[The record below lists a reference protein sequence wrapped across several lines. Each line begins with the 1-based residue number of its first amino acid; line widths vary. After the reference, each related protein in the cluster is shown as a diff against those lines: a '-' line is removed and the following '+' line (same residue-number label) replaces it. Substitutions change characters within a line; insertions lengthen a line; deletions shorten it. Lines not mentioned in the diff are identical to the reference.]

1 MNVLLTSL
9 NSKYIHQNL
18 AIRLLYELNKDV
30 ANLQVREFTIKTD
43 IEEIAQYCTQY
54 QLVALSCYI
63 WNITKTLQVAARI
76 KQLNPLCLIMLGG
89 PEVSFEWEDVIS
101 KDSIDFIVL
110 DEGEIPF
117 AAFLKAFPDLDKV
130 PGLVWKRD
138 GEVIENKQAE
148 LFDLNELTHVNPYA
162 SIPDEELRHKI
173 SYIEAS
179 RGCPHRC
186 EYCLAGLQNKMR
198 YLPLEALKRNLL
210 YVMERGKTIKFLDRT
225 FNANPQFAISIFQ
238 FILDHYQPENLF
250 QFEIKADVIQ
260 PELITFIKEHV
271 PKGIFRFEIGIQ
283 TLNVQS
289 NRDINRK
296 LDFDNIKYF
305 ISQVSDNVETHV
317 DLIVGLPN
325 DYWNDIKYSFEEVFK
340 LYAPELQLGFL
351 KFLKGTPIRN
361 DSQQH
366 DYRFETEPPYQLIGS
381 KYLSENEL
389 EQISYLEEVLD
400 IYWNKKRAINT
411 LKYVAANSSIFDF
424 LLGLGSYFK
433 NKNNFKKVE
442 LAEVYTVIS
451 EYVTQNSPQNRVL
464 LDLIATDY
472 YLQHKIKP
480 QSRFLP
486 EPAHDEKLKIC
497 ELYGLNTQQFRYV
510 IHPINFSLKR
520 WLDDAIFEP
529 VNDWLIV
536 EYNGVQQPKL
546 ILKRKQ

>member
-1 MNVLLTSL
+1 MNVLLTTL

-30 ANLQVREFTIKTD
+30 ANLAIREFTIKTD
-43 IEEIAQYCTQY
+43 IEETSQHCAQY
-54 QLVALSCYI
+54 QLVAFSCYI

-76 KQLNPLCLIMLGG
+76 KQLNPQCLIMLGG
-89 PEVSFEWEDVIS
+89 PEVSFEWEDIIT

-117 AAFLKAFPDLDKV
+117 AAFLKAFPVLDNV

-148 LFDLNELTHVNPYA
+148 LFDLNALTLINPYA
-162 SIPDEELRHKI
+162 STPDQELRHKI

-210 YVMERGKTIKFLDRT
+210 YLMERGKTIKFLDRT
-225 FNANPQFAISIFQ
+225 FNANPQFAISVFQ
-238 FILDHYQPENLF
+238 FILDHYQPGNLF

-260 PELITFIKEHV
+260 PELIAHIKEHI
-271 PKGIFRFEIGIQ
+271 PQDIFRFEIGIQ

-296 LDFDNIKYF
+296 LNFENIKYF
-305 ISQVSDNVETHV
+305 ISEVSDKVEIHV

-325 DYWNDIKYSFEEVFK
+325 DYWEDIKNSFEEVFK

-361 DSQQH
+361 HYQEH
-366 DYRFETEPPYQLIGS
+366 NYRFEQEPPYQLIDS
-381 KYLSENEL
+381 QYLSASEL
-389 EQISYLEEVLD
+389 EQISHLEEVLD
-400 IYWNKKRAINT
+400 IYWNKKRTVNT
-411 LKYVAANSSIFDF
+411 LKFVAATSSIFDF

-433 NKNNFKKVE
+433 TKNNFKKVE
-442 LAEVYTVIS
+442 LAEVYTVID
-451 EYVTQNSPQNRVL
+451 EYVTLNHPQNKIL
-464 LDLIATDY
+464 IELIAIDY

-480 QSRFLP
+480 KSRFLP
-486 EPAHDEKLKIC
+486 EPAHDVRVKVC

-510 IHPINFSLKR
+510 IHPIHFSLKS
-520 WLDDAIFEP
+520 WIEAAHFESA
-529 VNDWLIV
+529 NAWLIV
-536 EYNGVQQPKL
+536 EYSGTQQPKL
-546 ILKRKQ
+546 ILSC